1 MAAERKNTPL
11 TQGVTMVLVTGNWRI
26 ALAGLAASLLI
37 FGVLFFAVIQP
48 STNTANQA
56 VKSGLQQSQQAL
68 NQAQKQLSTAGSQAS
83 SAAPKASQQQI
94 SSATGQAQQT
104 LSKAAK
110 LTNCLSQ
117 AGLDTTKLQ
126 ACQANFGH

>member
-1 MAAERKNTPL
+1 
-11 TQGVTMVLVTGNWRI
+11 MVVVTGNWRI
-26 ALAGLAASLLI
+26 ALAGLAASLLL
-37 FGVLFFAVIQP
+37 FGVLFFTVIQP

-56 VKSGLQQSQQAL
+56 VKTGLQQSQQAL
-68 NQAQKQLSTAGSQAS
+68 NQAQKQLSTAGSRASSAAS
-83 SAAPKASQQQI
+83 SAAPQSVQQQV

-117 AGLDTTKLQ
+117 AGLDATKIQ
-126 ACQANFGH
+126 ACQASFGH

>member
-1 MAAERKNTPL
+1 
-11 TQGVTMVLVTGNWRI
+11 MVVVTGNWRI

-37 FGVLFFAVIQP
+37 FGVLFFTVIQP
-48 STNTANQA
+48 NENTANQA
-56 VKSGLQQSQQAL
+56 VKTGLQQSQQAL

-83 SAAPKASQQQI
+83 PATPTAAQKQI
-94 SSATGQAQQT
+94 STATGQAQQT

-117 AGLDTTKLQ
+117 AGLDATKIQ

>member
-1 MAAERKNTPL
+1 
-11 TQGVTMVLVTGNWRI
+11 MVLVTGNWRI

-48 STNTANQA
+48 SENTANQA
-56 VKSGLQQSQQAL
+56 VKTGLQQGQQAL
-68 NQAQKQLSTAGSQAS
+68 NQAQKQLSTASSQAGSAASQS
-83 SAAPKASQQQI
+83 SAVTS
-94 SSATGQAQQT
+94 QAQQT
-104 LSKAAK
+104 LNRAAK

-117 AGLDTTKLQ
+117 AGIDTSKVA

>member
-1 MAAERKNTPL
+1 
-11 TQGVTMVLVTGNWRI
+11 MVVVTGNWRI

-56 VKSGLQQSQQAL
+56 VKAGLQQSQQAL
-68 NQAQKQLSTAGSQAS
+68 N
-83 SAAPKASQQQI
+83 
-94 SSATGQAQQT
+94 
-104 LSKAAK
+104 KAAK
-110 LTNCLSQ
+110 LANCLSQ
-117 AGLDTTKLQ
+117 AGIDTSKVA

>member
-1 MAAERKNTPL
+1 
-11 TQGVTMVLVTGNWRI
+11 MVVVTGNWRI

-37 FGVLFFAVIQP
+37 FGVLFFTVIQP

-56 VKSGLQQSQQAL
+56 VKTGLQQSQQAL

-83 SAAPKASQQQI
+83 SAASSAAPQSVQKQV
-94 SSATGQAQQT
+94 SSATSQAQQT

-110 LTNCLSQ
+110 LTNCLAQ
-117 AGLDTTKLQ
+117 AGTDTTKLQ
-126 ACQANFGH
+126 SCQASFGN